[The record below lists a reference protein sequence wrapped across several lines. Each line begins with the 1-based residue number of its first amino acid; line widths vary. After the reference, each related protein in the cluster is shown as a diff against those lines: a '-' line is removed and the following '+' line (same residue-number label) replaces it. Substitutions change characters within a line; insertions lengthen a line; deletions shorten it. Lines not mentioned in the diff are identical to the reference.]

1 VLHQFR
7 DGGDLED
14 FRRKWERSGKSVS
27 ETFVWHVLGSLVS
40 VIAFCTQDGAT
51 RRSVSMQ
58 PWKPWKAVCHRDVT
72 ALNIFLDYSK
82 YLSNEFPDVLLG
94 GFGMA
99 NFADESEE
107 DISINV
113 FQIG

>member
-1 VLHQFR
+1 
-7 DGGDLED
+7 
-14 FRRKWERSGKSVS
+14 
-27 ETFVWHVLGSLVS
+27 
-40 VIAFCTQDGAT
+40 
-51 RRSVSMQ
+51 MQ

-99 NFADESEE
+99 NFADKSEE